1 MLHLSL
7 SLTLPLHAVL
17 HQLTAA
23 VKGYHDSQP
32 VSAVENKGIHLYLQA
47 PLVHICYILEFHL
60 FLFFTLDFS
69 PSPLSNLSRC
79 FFPPPLS
86 FPFIS
91 LNFCLC
97 LLNSLSDFAIGYSET
112 DHSPQLYY
120 LNKAQHYFP
129 RQMIKKLNFFFDLL
143 ETNSILGTLRFY
155 SLCGLI
161 KESVYLR

>member
-32 VSAVENKGIHLYLQA
+32 VSAVENKGIHSYLQA
-47 PLVHICYILEFHL
+47 PLVHILLYIGISFVS
-60 FLFFTLDFS
+60 FFSTLDFS
-69 PSPLSNLSRC
+69 PSPLSNLSWY
-79 FFPPPLS
+79 FFPPLLS

-120 LNKAQHYFP
+120 LNKAKHYFP
-129 RQMIKKLNFFFDLL
+129 RQMIKN
-143 ETNSILGTLRFY
+143 
-155 SLCGLI
+155 
-161 KESVYLR
+161 